1 MLPFCASNTIA
12 EQSSRHRPFLD
23 TCRQSLCSRSPLR
36 SDSVGSTILSRRLLC
51 RIFKQPLVPVVS
63 AEDGQWLLPEGLAPL
78 LKPGGHGAVWKLML
92 DQGIFDW
99 LSHHDRE
106 GAIVRQIRWVGWTH
120 AGIGVM
126 QAVLLT
132 PD

>member
-1 MLPFCASNTIA
+1 ML
-12 EQSSRHRPFLD
+12 SS
-23 TCRQSLCSRSPLR
+23 C
-36 SDSVGSTILSRRLLC
+36 LSC

-78 LKPGGHGAVWKLML
+78 LKPGGHGAIWKLML

-106 GAIVRQIRWVGWTH
+106 GAIVRQIRWVAWDMLVKLF
-120 AGIGVM
+120 AR
-126 QAVLLT
+126 AVLPT